1 MLQQPYPLWDNKLRK
16 FYSSAG
22 ISIFVFLFL
31 YVFKPFGL
39 NHFEGAEDIVIFIGY
54 GLVSFVL
61 LILLQFVVPSLLPTV
76 FTEER
81 WMVYKEILFTL
92 IIISCI
98 GIGNMIYSAWLGLTS
113 ISSSAF
119 VFFEMVTL
127 MVAIIPVSL
136 SVLIKQNYLL
146 RTNLKQ
152 SRILSDKLYR
162 KTRMPELAHAIVKF
176 ESENAKDTLSVESK
190 DIYYV
195 GAADNYIEVHI
206 KQNDVVKQIVLRNTL
221 KNAHDSLKRFSNFY
235 RCHRTYI
242 VNLDKIQSVTGNSQG
257 YKLIL
262 FDTEKQ
268 IPVSRTLT
276 RELTQRLK
284 I

>member
-1 MLQQPYPLWDNKLRK
+1 
-16 FYSSAG
+16 
-22 ISIFVFLFL
+22 
-31 YVFKPFGL
+31 
-39 NHFEGAEDIVIFIGY
+39 
-54 GLVSFVL
+54 
-61 LILLQFVVPSLLPTV
+61 
-76 FTEER
+76 
-81 WMVYKEILFTL
+81 MVYKEILFTL